1 MGRPLNKR
9 YFGPLATA
17 DDPLNAP
24 LNDEK
29 FNVTTA
35 VKVGTASATTNGYIL
50 AQRSTTS
57 FLVNDLPDGTKR
69 TISGSGTGNVGV
81 CRLVDKDVPE
91 DNEMV
96 IVGELETDP
105 TVLTGDITDA
115 DPAGDAIV
123 FTSAGHG
130 LSAGDEVTVTG
141 VVPNDFNGTY
151 TIESVTTDTFT
162 IDPLTNEFDPYVSGG
177 EFTASIGGTDEVRI
191 SKFFNRTCRDFN
203 DNRYKWTT
211 EAVSATE
218 TKLVL
223 TSL

>member
-9 YFGPLATA
+9 YFGPLADA
-17 DDPLNAP
+17 NDPLNAP
-24 LNDEK
+24 KNDTK
-29 FNVTTA
+29 FNVMAA
-35 VKVGTASATTNGYIL
+35 VKVGTNTVGANGYIL

-57 FLVNDLPDGTKR
+57 FLVNDLANGTKR
-69 TISGSGTGNVGV
+69 TIGGTGTGNVGV
-81 CRLVDKDVPE
+81 CRLVDKATPA

-115 DPAGDAIV
+115 DPSSDAIV

-130 LSAGDEVTVTG
+130 LSQGDEVTVTG

-151 TIESVTTDTFT
+151 TIASVTTDTFT
-162 IDPLTNEFDPYVSGG
+162 IDPLINEFDPYVSGG
-177 EFTASIGGTDEVRI
+177 EFTASVGGTDEVRI
-191 SKFFNRTCRDFN
+191 SKFFNRTCRDFDN
-203 DNRYKWTT
+203 NRYKWTT
-211 EAVSATE
+211 EEDTNI

-223 TSL
+223 TLL